1 MTYGCDKY
9 ALFGDIANYSLA
21 ADQGN
26 ADMAIPGRRAYYS
39 GGGFGLGR
47 T

>member
-1 MTYGCDKY
+1 MTCGCGKY
-9 ALFGDIANYSLA
+9 ALLGDIANYSLA

-26 ADMAIPGRRAYYS
+26 ADMAIPGRRACYS